1 MRKPDQRSSLRLLR
15 VALVSLAPT
24 ASGPLAGA
32 GGVSPPLPR
41 GQRRQPRH
49 PVVQRRS
56 PGSWRGPFS
65 GPTLGSLSLTSR
77 GGQRTM
83 TRNAAVGEGAVAG
96 LGWQERGLPSAAA
109 RGKARRAS

>member
-1 MRKPDQRSSLRLLR
+1 
-15 VALVSLAPT
+15 
-24 ASGPLAGA
+24 
-32 GGVSPPLPR
+32 
-41 GQRRQPRH
+41 
-49 PVVQRRS
+49 
-56 PGSWRGPFS
+56 
-65 GPTLGSLSLTSR
+65 LSLTSR